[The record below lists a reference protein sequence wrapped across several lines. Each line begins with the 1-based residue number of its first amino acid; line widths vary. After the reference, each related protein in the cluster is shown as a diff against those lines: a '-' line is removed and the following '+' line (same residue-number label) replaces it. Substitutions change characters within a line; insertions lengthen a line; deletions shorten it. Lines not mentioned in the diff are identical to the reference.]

1 MGYTLIINPEPYV
14 KGVDREIQSL
24 KERGYKYFFRMGQ
37 RLHRD
42 VLTGVREYCKKNN
55 YRVIINPC
63 KKMQN
68 AYEIII
74 FLQEEAL
81 DNNQTM

>member
-1 MGYTLIINPEPYV
+1 MGYTLIINPDPYV
-14 KGVDREIQSL
+14 KGVEREIISL

-42 VLTGVREYCKKNN
+42 VLAGVREYCKKNN

-63 KKMQN
+63 KRQQN

-74 FLQEEAL
+74 FLEEETL
-81 DNNQTM
+81 DKTENV